1 SREALVPPWPD
12 LVIGSGRKTA
22 RVARW
27 LKRQKPSM
35 LLAQTQWPE
44 STEAMDVIAVPEH
57 DRVPEHPAI
66 MRTIGAP
73 HILTPDRLATARD
86 VLAPRLAHLPK
97 PYIACLVGGKNRH
110 TAFTTEDA
118 RTLGRK
124 ASDLAREQ
132 GGSLLIT
139 TSRRTGKGCTE
150 ALVST
155 LDVPYLLHVWT
166 AGGDNPYVGLLGSAD
181 GVIVTSESTSMC
193 TEACATGRPVF
204 LFHPVA
210 SVPKKF
216 AALHQRLEQLGYL
229 RPLGSPW
236 FDVPAA
242 LPNPA
247 VAIAAAI
254 TRLWLQR
261 NSSPAPDQIATRAL
275 AP

>member
-1 SREALVPPWPD
+1 MMDRPSASTPEQGAADPAHPCVWALADDRTGMANQVVGVAEALGWPFLVKEMSFNHMSLLPNRMLPVNLIGVQRGSREALVPPWPD

-73 HILTPDRLATARD
+73 HILTPDRLTTARD

-124 ASDLAREQ
+124 ASDLARE
-132 GGSLLIT
+132 
-139 TSRRTGKGCTE
+139 
-150 ALVST
+150 
-155 LDVPYLLHVWT
+155 
-166 AGGDNPYVGLLGSAD
+166 
-181 GVIVTSESTSMC
+181 
-193 TEACATGRPVF
+193 
-204 LFHPVA
+204 
-210 SVPKKF
+210 
-216 AALHQRLEQLGYL
+216 
-229 RPLGSPW
+229 
-236 FDVPAA
+236 
-242 LPNPA
+242 
-247 VAIAAAI
+247 
-254 TRLWLQR
+254 
-261 NSSPAPDQIATRAL
+261 
-275 AP
+275 